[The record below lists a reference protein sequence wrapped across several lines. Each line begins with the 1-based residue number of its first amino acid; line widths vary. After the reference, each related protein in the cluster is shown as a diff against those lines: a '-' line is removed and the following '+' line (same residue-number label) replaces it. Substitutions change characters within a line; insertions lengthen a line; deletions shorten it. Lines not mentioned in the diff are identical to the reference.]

1 MFLDLP
7 RRHVRLFALLVPVGL
22 TALGCGPKQ
31 QFAEVSGVVLLN
43 GKPMPDALVE
53 FLPDQEKGTRGPMSM
68 GTTSAGGRFRLVSSD
83 SDRRGGAVVGFHRV
97 LIQDARS
104 IPKARSD
111 FSMDKPPE
119 NVPSRV
125 SYVYGKAASTP
136 LRQEVK
142 PGPQEVTLEVTG
154 RGGGGTPRKP

>member
-7 RRHVRLFALLVPVGL
+7 RRHVRLFALLVLVGL
-22 TALGCGPKQ
+22 TAIGCGPKQ
-31 QFAEVSGVVLLN
+31 QFAEVSGVVTLN

-53 FLPDQEKGTRGPMSM
+53 FLPDPEKGTQGPMSM
-68 GTTSAGGRFRLVSSD
+68 GTTNAEGRFRLVCSD
-83 SDRRGGAVVGFHRV
+83 SDRRDGAVVGFHRV

-111 FSMDKPPE
+111 FSKEKPPE

-125 SYVYGKAASTP
+125 SYIYGKAASTP
-136 LRQEVK
+136 LRQEVR

-154 RGGGGTPRKP
+154 RGGGGTPRKQ